1 MFRRLY
7 SSLPDLAATAR
18 TASTPRAVRQRRLR
32 KRPELANAD
41 SDATRTGLTPTELAR
56 YTRQRAMGQA
66 VDVNNNPQS
75 QSQWLKDLNVR
86 RTRIRGTQK
95 LGDNSTRVV
104 GQKIYLPNV
113 IFRMVRNFTSPG
125 KPYNPYEAT
134 FRVSQSITKTDI
146 RSYLASVY
154 GVNTT
159 YIRTDNYLSPWKR
172 TVAAGSGG
180 WERSRKVYKRAV
192 VGLVDPFYYPQAM
205 EDMTRAEREDRQR
218 WLNEQFFIQS
228 LKDMRTW
235 ELLRVTKKSSKNWH
249 WRNRDGFGAQ
259 RGKIIERV
267 AEQRAKREQ
276 FISDTKNRIS
286 QLRQNGEAVVV

>member
-113 IFRMVRNFTSPG
+113 IFRMVRNFTPPG